1 MYEVSYNK
9 WEHAVTQLLILATFF
24 AMRSCEFLQTSHHEE
39 SKRTKIIRLKNIIFR
54 EKGRTIQHS
63 TNISSLSSAELVLL
77 TFEFQK
83 NEWRNHSVHMWRTDD
98 KLLCPVKAATKIVKR
113 IHQIPGY
120 SMSISTYPTWGK
132 YRLFHPGVTQ
142 FQSQTVVSIKMT
154 VCAQTVLAHTV
165 CTKICTYYESHKVQI
180 FSVAF
185 SNLTV

>member
-1 MYEVSYNK
+1 MIIISNSVEEGRRFVGVGCDEAHDAVSISEV
-9 WEHAVTQLLILATFF
+9 
-24 AMRSCEFLQTSHHEE
+24 
-39 SKRTKIIRLKNIIFR
+39 
-54 EKGRTIQHS
+54 
-63 TNISSLSSAELVLL
+63 
-77 TFEFQK
+77 
-83 NEWRNHSVHMWRTDD
+83 WRNNNWIGCIGEWVDPP
-98 KLLCPVKAATKIVKR
+98 LL
-113 IHQIPGY
+113 
-120 SMSISTYPTWGK
+120 SISTYPTWGK